1 MEYAS
6 LGDLG
11 HLLDSFRQKR
21 QRIPEAIIW
30 KVISDVSDGNS
41 LLTQDYST
49 STRTI
54 SFIEILNQPMSFA
67 PQNALSWGT

>member
-1 MEYAS
+1 MEYAC

-11 HLLDSFRQKR
+11 HLLDSFKQKR

-41 LLTQDYST
+41 LLIQDYNISI
-49 STRTI
+49 RTI
-54 SFIEILNQPMSFA
+54 LFIGILNLPISFA
-67 PQNALSWGT
+67 LQNALSWAI

>member
-41 LLTQDYST
+41 PLTQDYST